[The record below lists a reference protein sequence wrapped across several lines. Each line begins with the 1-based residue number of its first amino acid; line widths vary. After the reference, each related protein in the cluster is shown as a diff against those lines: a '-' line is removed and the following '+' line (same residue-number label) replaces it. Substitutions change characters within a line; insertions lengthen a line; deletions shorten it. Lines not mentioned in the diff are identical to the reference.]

1 MRIFIIHNVYQHKGG
16 EDVVVDNEFA
26 LLATS
31 HEVHLYTV
39 KNAKGSKGLQQFA
52 IYLWNR
58 SEANRI
64 AKEIEAFQP
73 DVIHLHNLHYAIG
86 PYLIRRINKLGIPL
100 VMTLHN
106 YRLICPSATLF
117 HNGRL
122 FTESI
127 HQSFPWKAVRLKV
140 LDNSFLKTF
149 YTAFT
154 YYFHRKIGTF
164 NLVDRYV
171 VLSEFAKQTLL
182 SSKLGVSE
190 ERFAVKPNFVPEPK
204 AHALATAKSFIYIGR
219 LSEEKG
225 IIPLLKSF
233 EGTDFRLEVFGTG
246 PQQAAAEALA
256 NSNPNIVYYGY
267 REHAELLSHLHAAEA
282 LIVPSICYEGMP
294 MTILDAYALG
304 VPVIASNIGI
314 LAEMVVPLYTGYLY
328 NPFEKADLLEKVSLW
343 LNLEDSD
350 KLQMKQNC
358 RAEYLYKYTSDLNKA
373 LLEAIYQQVIH

>member
-1 MRIFIIHNVYQHKGG
+1 MRIFIIHNLYQHKGG
-16 EDVVVDNEFA
+16 EDVVVDNEFE

-31 HEVHLYTV
+31 HEVQKYTV
-39 KNAKGSKGLQQFA
+39 KNAKGSKGLRQFA
-52 IYLWNR
+52 SYLWNR

-64 AKEIEAFQP
+64 TKEIQAFRP
-73 DVIHLHNLHYAIG
+73 DVIHLHNLHYSIG
-86 PYLIRRINKLGIPL
+86 PFLIRRIKKLGIPL
-100 VMTLHN
+100 AMTLHN
-106 YRLICPSATLF
+106 YRLVCPSATLF

-122 FTESI
+122 FTESLQ
-127 HQSFPWKAVRLKV
+127 QSFPWTAVRLKV
-140 LDNSFLKTF
+140 LDNSFFKTF

-164 NLVDRYV
+164 NLVDRYL
-171 VLSEFAKQTLL
+171 VLSQFAKQTLL
-182 SSKLGVSE
+182 SSKLGLPE
-190 ERFAVKPNFVPEPK
+190 EKFAVKPNFVPEPST
-204 AHALATAKSFIYIGR
+204 HALETPKSFIYIGR

-233 EGTDFRLEVFGTG
+233 EGTDFPLKVFGTG
-246 PQQAAAEALA
+246 PQQAEVEALA
-256 NSNPNIVYYGY
+256 NSNANIVYYGY
-267 REHAELLSHLHAAEA
+267 REHAELLNHLHEAEA

-328 NPFEKADLLEKVSLW
+328 DPFEKADVLEKVNLW
-343 LNLEDSD
+343 LNSEESD
-350 KLQMKQNC
+350 KQQIKQNC

-373 LLEAIYQQVIH
+373 LLEVIYQQVIR